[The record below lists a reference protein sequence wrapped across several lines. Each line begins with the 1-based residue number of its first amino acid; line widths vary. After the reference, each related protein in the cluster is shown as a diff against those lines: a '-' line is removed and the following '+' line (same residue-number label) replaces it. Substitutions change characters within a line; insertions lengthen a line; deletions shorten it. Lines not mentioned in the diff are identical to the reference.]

1 MKKISFNGNWVY
13 HEGGGGALQSLMG
26 GGRDTGKPVTLPHD
40 ASVGK
45 PRDSQEENGSG
56 NGFFVEENCNYTKEF
71 VLKEEDKDKNIWL
84 EFEGVYQNAFVYIN
98 NSYAG
103 KCPYGYGNF
112 YIDATRYVKFGE
124 KNQIKVIVKNGVPS
138 GRWYTGGGIYRDV
151 KLMIADRLHLAPD
164 GIHLAC
170 VDLEEGLAVVRS
182 EAVLEYTGCGTRA
195 VNVLVQLLDR
205 EGNVAAQDSMPVTV
219 QEHTKNT
226 YRQKLY
232 VKNPSL
238 WNVDAPY
245 LYSYRI

>member
-1 MKKISFNGNWVY
+1 
-13 HEGGGGALQSLMG
+13 
-26 GGRDTGKPVTLPHD
+26 
-40 ASVGK
+40 
-45 PRDSQEENGSG
+45 
-56 NGFFVEENCNYTKEF
+56 
-71 VLKEEDKDKNIWL
+71 
-84 EFEGVYQNAFVYIN
+84 
-98 NSYAG
+98 
-103 KCPYGYGNF
+103 
-112 YIDATRYVKFGE
+112 
-124 KNQIKVIVKNGVPS
+124 
-138 GRWYTGGGIYRDV
+138 
-151 KLMIADRLHLAPD
+151 MIADRLHLAPD

-245 LYSYRI
+245 LYSYRICIMEGENMLDEECGSFGIRKLQLDTAHGLRINGKTVKLRGGSVSIMTMA